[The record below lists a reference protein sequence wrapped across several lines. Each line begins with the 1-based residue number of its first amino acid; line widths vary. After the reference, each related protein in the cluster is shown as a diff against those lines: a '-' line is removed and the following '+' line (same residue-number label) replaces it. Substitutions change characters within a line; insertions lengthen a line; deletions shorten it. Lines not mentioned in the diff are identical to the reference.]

1 MHYYAGCVFTVHS
14 ELWPKM
20 CEYKGW
26 KIVFL
31 VLTKCVPI
39 ENCTCIHYTSHSF
52 SISSYLPRNGQFNA
66 RVYAWHLLLAQGFL
80 PVSIERLATVD
91 IDANLYSQYLSGF
104 QYFFNNLFANTHTI
118 PQKMV
123 IKFLFFFVLLPL
135 HHRTLFI

>member
-1 MHYYAGCVFTVHS
+1 MLVVCLPCIPSYDQKCASIRDEKSF
-14 ELWPKM
+14 
-20 CEYKGW
+20 
-26 KIVFL
+26 FL

-80 PVSIERLATVD
+80 PCFLPVSIERLATVD

-123 IKFLFFFVLLPL
+123 IKFLFFCFAASSS
-135 HHRTLFI
+135 